1 MDKKAKVEK
10 KEESKERTHPFD
22 SFWDFRKQKA
32 EAEKIEEIPENK
44 KPFWW

>member
-10 KEESKERTHPFD
+10 KEELQERTHPFD

-32 EAEKIEEIPENK
+32 EAEKKEEIPENK